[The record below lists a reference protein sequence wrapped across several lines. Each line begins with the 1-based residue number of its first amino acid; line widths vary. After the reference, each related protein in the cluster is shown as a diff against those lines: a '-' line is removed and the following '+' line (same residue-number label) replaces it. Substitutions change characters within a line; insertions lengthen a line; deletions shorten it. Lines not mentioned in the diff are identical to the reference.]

1 MVNHIDDDIAE
12 TIPTRQRKAQP
23 INWDRVP
30 AFNSI
35 LHRDALLA
43 YMRALPDTVA
53 ARVWITDA
61 LGTEDLGLSRACDL
75 LDPILPCF
83 VTRPRRTP
91 ADPGRDPRPHHA
103 LRRHDHRPGIRATHA
118 GTRRSE
124 ATTTHSEGRSKLR

>member
-1 MVNHIDDDIAE
+1 MVDHIE
-12 TIPTRQRKAQP
+12 RRHRRHHPR
-23 INWDRVP
+23 P
-30 AFNSI
+30 ANARRNRSTGTACRPSTAI

-83 VTRPRRTP
+83 V
-91 ADPGRDPRPHHA
+91 RDPDARQQI
-103 LRRHDHRPGIRATHA
+103 LDE
-118 GTRRSE
+118 TRDRIMRFADTSL
-124 ATTTHSEGRSKLR
+124 A

>member
-1 MVNHIDDDIAE
+1 MVDHIDDTIAD
-12 TIPTRQRKAQP
+12 TIPIRKRNTQP
-23 INWDRVP
+23 INCDRLP

-43 YMRALPDTVA
+43 YMCALPDTVA

-83 VTRPRRTP
+83 VNDPNERQHILDETRDRIRQF
-91 ADPGRDPRPHHA
+91 ADTLA
-103 LRRHDHRPGIRATHA
+103 
-118 GTRRSE
+118 
-124 ATTTHSEGRSKLR
+124 

>member
-1 MVNHIDDDIAE
+1 MVDHIDDDIAE

-83 VTRPRRTP
+83 VNDPNERQHILDETRDRIRQF
-91 ADPGRDPRPHHA
+91 ADTLA
-103 LRRHDHRPGIRATHA
+103 
-118 GTRRSE
+118 
-124 ATTTHSEGRSKLR
+124 

>member
-23 INWDRVP
+23 INWDRLP

-35 LHRDALLA
+35 LHRDALLTYVA
-43 YMRALPDTVA
+43 TLPATIA
-53 ARVWITDA
+53 AHVWLTDA

-83 VTRPRRTP
+83 V
-91 ADPGRDPRPHHA
+91 RDPDARQQI
-103 LRRHDHRPGIRATHA
+103 LDE
-118 GTRRSE
+118 TRDRIMRYVDSL
-124 ATTTHSEGRSKLR
+124 T

>member
-1 MVNHIDDDIAE
+1 MVDHIDDDIAE
-12 TIPTRQRKAQP
+12 TVPTRQRKAQP

-43 YMRALPDTVA
+43 YMCALPDTVA

-83 VTRPRRTP
+83 V
-91 ADPGRDPRPHHA
+91 RDPDARQQI
-103 LRRHDHRPGIRATHA
+103 LDETRDRIRQFADTLA
-118 GTRRSE
+118 
-124 ATTTHSEGRSKLR
+124 

>member
-1 MVNHIDDDIAE
+1 MVDHIDDDIAVSGDSRD

-23 INWDRVP
+23 LNWDRVP
-30 AFNSI
+30 AFNCL
-35 LHRDALLA
+35 LHRDALLT

-83 VTRPRRTP
+83 V
-91 ADPGRDPRPHHA
+91 RDPDARQKI
-103 LRRHDHRPGIRATHA
+103 LDE
-118 GTRRSE
+118 TRDRIMRF
-124 ATTTHSEGRSKLR
+124 TDTIIGLD

>member
-1 MVNHIDDDIAE
+1 MVDHIDDDIAVSGDSRD

-23 INWDRVP
+23 LNWDRVP

-83 VTRPRRTP
+83 VTDPDARQKILDETRDRIMRF
-91 ADPGRDPRPHHA
+91 ADTITG
-103 LRRHDHRPGIRATHA
+103 L
-118 GTRRSE
+118 E
-124 ATTTHSEGRSKLR
+124 